1 MLDNNN
7 EQPPRCPIRILILED
22 CSRDAESMVAELR
35 RNGFDPTWQ
44 RVDTEAAFVE
54 QLGMAPDIILA
65 DDRLPQLDAPHAL
78 NLLRRLD
85 LNIPFIVVSGG
96 EDAAVSIMRI
106 GASDYL
112 LKDRLARLGPAVRR
126 ALDEKNW
133 LQDKRKAADELQSSE
148 IRFHSFMNNSPALA
162 FIKDADGRML
172 YMNNTCE
179 RMWGA
184 LRGDCLGKVD
194 GELWPLRTA
203 EKLHTHD
210 ADVLRD
216 GTPSRLVEELLLH
229 DGRSLQ
235 LLSFRFVVDDAAGR
249 RMLGGISVDI
259 GEQVRTEKAL
269 STALRAK
276 ETLLREVHHRVK
288 NNLQVISSLVSMQ
301 AASLQDPAAASAFDD
316 IQKRVH
322 AMALVHERLQSDD
335 DFDRIEFGEY
345 AKTLA
350 HDLFFSYGVD
360 LERIHLRL
368 ELRPVSLE
376 LNQAIPC
383 GLILNE
389 LLTNALKYAF
399 PNGSPGEIMVS
410 VGVGRDDLVHLTVGD
425 NGIGLRPGLD
435 LAQAKS
441 LGLQIVDTLARQLD
455 GATRREPGQGTT
467 FTLTFPR
474 SFPFGGPN
482 APPPKSTAHH
492 G

>member
-1 MLDNNN
+1 
-7 EQPPRCPIRILILED
+7 
-22 CSRDAESMVAELR
+22 
-35 RNGFDPTWQ
+35 
-44 RVDTEAAFVE
+44 
-54 QLGMAPDIILA
+54 
-65 DDRLPQLDAPHAL
+65 
-78 NLLRRLD
+78 
-85 LNIPFIVVSGG
+85 
-96 EDAAVSIMRI
+96 
-106 GASDYL
+106 
-112 LKDRLARLGPAVRR
+112 
-126 ALDEKNW
+126 
-133 LQDKRKAADELQSSE
+133 
-148 IRFHSFMNNSPALA
+148 
-162 FIKDADGRML
+162 
-172 YMNNTCE
+172 
-179 RMWGA
+179 
-184 LRGDCLGKVD
+184 
-194 GELWPLRTA
+194 
-203 EKLHTHD
+203 
-210 ADVLRD
+210 
-216 GTPSRLVEELLLH
+216 
-229 DGRSLQ
+229 
-235 LLSFRFVVDDAAGR
+235 
-249 RMLGGISVDI
+249 
-259 GEQVRTEKAL
+259 
-269 STALRAK
+269 
-276 ETLLREVHHRVK
+276 VHHRVK